1 MDGGIKLAENDNIV
15 VETVDLCKKYY
26 LGDITVPALRG
37 VNLKVKKGEFI
48 VIMGPS
54 GSGKSTLL
62 NMIGGL
68 DNPTSGNV
76 YINGQDISRLSDGA
90 LTELRALEI
99 GFIFQFYNLVPVLTA
114 FENVEL
120 PMMVNGI
127 SEKEGKKRAKEL
139 LERVGLADR
148 MHHRPDE
155 LSGGQ
160 RQRVSIARAL
170 ANKPSIVLAD
180 EPTGDVDTKTGDEI
194 LDIMHDLNKN
204 MGVTMIVITHDP
216 TVSEHC
222 DRLIRIIDGQV
233 ATDKP
238 TVHEIMSITD
248 EELKVYKGF
257 TVLPQGSPDS

>member
-1 MDGGIKLAENDNIV
+1 MYGGIKLAERDDIV
-15 VETVDLCKKYY
+15 VETVNLNKDYY
-26 LGDITVPALRG
+26 LGEITVPALRDI
-37 VNLKVKKGEFI
+37 NLKVKKGEFI

-76 YINGQDISRLSDGA
+76 YINGQDISQMSDGT
-90 LTELRALEI
+90 LTELRAQEI

-127 SEKEGKKRAKEL
+127 SEKEGKKRAKGL
-139 LERVGLADR
+139 LEMVGLADR

-180 EPTGDVDTKTGDEI
+180 EPTGDVDTRTGDEI
-194 LDIMHDLNKN
+194 LELMHDLNKN
-204 MGVTMIVITHDP
+204 MGVTFIVITHDP
-216 TVSEHC
+216 NIAEHC
-222 DRLIRIIDGQV
+222 DRLIRIIDGQIV
-233 ATDKP
+233 TDKP
-238 TVHEIMSITD
+238 TVHEILSITN
-248 EELKVYKGF
+248 EELRAYKGF
-257 TVLPQGSPDS
+257 TGYISDSR

>member
-1 MDGGIKLAENDNIV
+1 MYGGIKLAERDDIV
-15 VETVDLCKKYY
+15 VETVNLNKDYY
-26 LGDITVPALRG
+26 LGEITVPALRDI
-37 VNLKVKKGEFI
+37 NLKVKKGEFI

-68 DNPTSGNV
+68 DNPTSGKV
-76 YINGQDISRLSDGA
+76 YINGQDISQMSDGT
-90 LTELRALEI
+90 LTELRAQEI

-139 LERVGLADR
+139 LEMVGLADR

-170 ANKPSIVLAD
+170 ANKPSIVLGSNPAKQSN
-180 EPTGDVDTKTGDEI
+180 PASTAIVKLSSSAIAIALVPGTTGNSQAFPISSLG
-194 LDIMHDLNKN
+194 
-204 MGVTMIVITHDP
+204 
-216 TVSEHC
+216 
-222 DRLIRIIDGQV
+222 
-233 ATDKP
+233 
-238 TVHEIMSITD
+238 SIY
-248 EELKVYKGF
+248 LGK
-257 TVLPQGSPDS
+257 

>member
-1 MDGGIKLAENDNIV
+1 MFEKGNIV
-15 VETVDLCKKYY
+15 VETVDLKKEYH
-26 LGDITVPALRG
+26 LGGVIVPALRG
-37 VNLKVKKGEFI
+37 INLQVKKGEFI

-62 NMIGGL
+62 HMIGGL
-68 DNPTSGNV
+68 DTPTSGNV
-76 YINGQDISRLSDGA
+76 YINGQDISRLSDGV
-90 LTELRALEI
+90 LTELRAQEI

-127 SEKEGKKRAKEL
+127 SEKEGRKRAKEL
-139 LERVGLADR
+139 LEMVGLADR

-180 EPTGDVDTKTGDEI
+180 EPTGDVDTKTGEEI
-194 LDIMHDLNKN
+194 LDIMHDLNED
-204 MGVTMIVITHDP
+204 MGVTFIVITHDP
-216 TVSEHC
+216 VVAEHC
-222 DRLIRIIDGQV
+222 DRLIRIIDGQI

-238 TVHEIMSITD
+238 TVNRLLEITD
-248 EELKVYKGF
+248 EELRVYKHLTAYMLGHRRF
-257 TVLPQGSPDS
+257 VPTRM